1 MTFPA
6 RGSLYKLGRICPGV
20 LLALLAAL
28 LVTLPG
34 RPASGPMESGAAEQS
49 PDSTVAEFD
58 LTQVPSY
65 SGSPYLTINNNVPD
79 LAEEDLPSS
88 SESYAPLDSLGRCGT
103 AIAVVSPSTMPA
115 EGEERGSI
123 GMIKP
128 TGWHTVR
135 YDDLVDGRY
144 LYNRCHLIGWQLTAE
159 NDNER
164 NLVTGTRYMNIE
176 GMLPFENEVADYVNR
191 TGGRVLYRSTPV
203 FAEDEL
209 VCRGVHLEAFS
220 LDDGGLGV
228 CFNVF
233 VYNVQPGIGID
244 YATGESWRE
253 AASCNP

>member
-6 RGSLYKLGRICPGV
+6 RGSLNQLGRSCAGV
-20 LLALLAAL
+20 LLALVAAL

-34 RPASGPMESGAAEQS
+34 RPANEPMENGAAEQS
-49 PDSTVAEFD
+49 AGSTAAEFN
-58 LTQVPSY
+58 LAQVPSY
-65 SGSPYLTINNNVPD
+65 SGSPYVTINNNVPD
-79 LAEEDLPSS
+79 LTEEDLPSS

-164 NLVTGTRYMNIE
+164 NLVTGTRNMNIE

-203 FAEDEL
+203 FADDEL
-209 VCRGVHLEAFS
+209 VCRGVHLEALS

-253 AASCNP
+253 AADCNP